1 MLHQIGSEML
11 ASREFVVAQQSNC
24 SRFFDACSWFS
35 GSHRQRQNDQR
46 PLNIRSYL
54 VAIANVPALD
64 SVKIP
69 RDNMW
74 FVVIV
79 RCELLGSQ
87 IAHTPDASSIHIKE
101 IRAPV
106 IPTSTNLSR
115 RMTAEEIAEEI
126 KAENEFNPGL
136 GFRLIFITLCIIS
149 LTAAL
154 NATSLSV
161 ALPII
166 TDDLGGNAIE
176 AFWSGTSFLLNL
188 TVFQPTFASLSHIFG
203 RKPVSPLQ
211 LLLSTADLDIRLC
224 KLLWHS
230 FRLAHFSPVLHTTS
244 SSC

>member
-1 MLHQIGSEML
+1 MIHQIGSEML
-11 ASREFVVAQQSNC
+11 ASREFVVTQQSKC
-24 SRFFDACSWFS
+24 GRFFDACSWFS
-35 GSHRQRQNDQR
+35 GSHRQTQNDQR
-46 PLNIRSYL
+46 PFNIRSYL
-54 VAIANVPALD
+54 VVIANLPALG

-79 RCELLGSQ
+79 RCELCELRGSQ
-87 IAHTPDASSIHIKE
+87 IAHTPDASSIHINE
-101 IRAPV
+101 IGAPV

-126 KAENEFNPGL
+126 KAENEVNLGW
-136 GFRLIFITLCIIS
+136 GFRLIFITLCITS

-166 TDDLGGNAIE
+166 TDDLGGNTIE
-176 AFWSGTSFLLNL
+176 AFWSGTSCLLTS

-211 LLLSTADLDIRLC
+211 L
-224 KLLWHS
+224 
-230 FRLAHFSPVLHTTS
+230 
-244 SSC
+244 